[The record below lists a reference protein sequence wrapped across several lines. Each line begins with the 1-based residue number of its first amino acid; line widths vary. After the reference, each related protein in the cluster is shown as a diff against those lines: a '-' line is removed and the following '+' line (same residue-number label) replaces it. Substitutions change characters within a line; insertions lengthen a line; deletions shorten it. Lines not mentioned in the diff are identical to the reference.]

1 MIAQLRELASLGGPV
16 GERAQIALAIT
27 EQYQGGGL
35 DPSEY
40 QELMRDLARMDQVSD
55 EAASIEVKTMLVTAI
70 YGVAQL
76 V

>member
-1 MIAQLRELASLGGPV
+1 MIEQLRELAGLGGDV

-35 DPSEY
+35 DTSEY
-40 QELMRDLARMDQVSD
+40 QELMRDLARIDQVSNS
-55 EAASIEVKTMLVTAI
+55 AAELQAKTMLVTAI

>member
-1 MIAQLRELASLGGPV
+1 MIEQLRELAALGGPV

-35 DPSEY
+35 DTSEY
-40 QELMRDLARMDQVSD
+40 QELMRDLARMDTVSD
-55 EAASIEVKTMLVTAI
+55 QAASIQVKTMLVTAI